1 MGLKGKVRPA
11 LGRVRHAYRGRGKPR
26 AHFLHVGK
34 TGGTALKTALRPVAT
49 AGSYRLDL
57 HGHQFPLARVRVG
70 ERFFFATRD
79 PIARFVSGFYSRQR
93 RGEPPSRS
101 PWSPGEVQAFQEFRT
116 ANELA
121 EQIDSDSR
129 ARQAMRAI
137 VHVRSPYSS
146 WFGPPDDFLERLDDL
161 LFILRLEHLADDF
174 PRLLSRLGLEGRT
187 ALPADDGGSHRGATA
202 VDRTLS
208 ARAVANLRAWYERDY
223 RFIELC
229 ESIAADLWG
238 GHDTAERKASGP
250 EAIGTA

>member
-146 WFGPPDDFLERLDDL
+146 WFGPPDDLLERLDDL